1 MKRLTAAA
9 FLLFV
14 FSASFAGSSV
24 QLRLEKG
31 KTYLQV
37 STTNSKISQLVQG
50 MNMDMEMDVASTTN
64 FKVLDVKDTLF
75 VIEATM
81 SKIMTTTKS
90 PMGVQEFSS
99 DSKNVNDLTSMLLAE
114 LSKSPFKVTLTR
126 SGKVAEIDINTAI
139 DKAVNS
145 VVTLSED
152 QKVTLKTLF
161 KGQFGDDNMRQ
172 TIENA
177 FAYYPP
183 KSVKGEKWTS
193 NLKLKSMIVLE
204 QQNQNEVTDV
214 TAESVT
220 VKYAGEMATPENA
233 EPALMNGMSAK
244 YAISGTTEGTAIID
258 LKTGWVI
265 KNTAIQA
272 MKGNVEILPNAQ
284 LPDGVQFPMTVNTTI
299 TVTQ

>member
-1 MKRLTAAA
+1 MKKLLSAA

-31 KTYLQV
+31 KTYSQV
-37 STTNSKISQLVQG
+37 SNLNSKISQLVQG
-50 MNMDMEMDVASTTN
+50 MSMDIEMDVASTTT

-75 VIEATM
+75 VTEATM
-81 SKIMTTTKS
+81 SKIKSTMKS

-99 DSKNVNDLTSMLLAE
+99 DSKNVNDPSSMLFVE
-114 LSKSPFKVTLTR
+114 LSKNPFKVTLTR

-139 DKAVNS
+139 EKAVNS

-152 QKVTLKTLF
+152 QKVALKAQF
-161 KGQFGDDNMRQ
+161 KGMFGDDVMR
-172 TIENA
+172 TSIENT

-183 KSVKGEKWTS
+183 KNVKGEKWNST
-193 NLKLKSMIVLE
+193 LKVKGMVEMES
-204 QQNQNEVTDV
+204 QNQTEVTDV

-220 VKYAGEMATPENA
+220 VKYTGEMASPENA
-233 EPALMNGMSAK
+233 EPTLVNGMSAK
-244 YAISGTTEGTAIID
+244 YAISGTFEGTATID

-265 KNTAIQA
+265 KSSASQA

-284 LPDGVQFPMTVNTTI
+284 VPNGMQIPMTVNTTV

>member
-1 MKRLTAAA
+1 MKKLLSAA
-9 FLLFV
+9 FLLLV

-31 KTYLQV
+31 KTYSQV
-37 STTNSKISQLVQG
+37 TVQNSKISQLIQG
-50 MNMDMEMDVASTTN
+50 MSVDIEMDVASTTT
-64 FKVLDVKDTLF
+64 FKVLEVKDTLF

-81 SKIMTTTKS
+81 SMLKTTMKS
-90 PMGVQEFSS
+90 PMGAQEFSS
-99 DSKNVNDLTSMLLAE
+99 ESKNVNDPSSMLLQE
-114 LSKSPFKVTLTR
+114 LTKSPFKVTLTR

-152 QKVTLKTLF
+152 QKVALKAQF

-193 NLKLKSMIVLE
+193 TLKVKGMVEMES
-204 QQNQNEVTDV
+204 QNQNEVTDV

-220 VKYAGEMATPENA
+220 VKYTGEMASPENA
-233 EPALMNGMSAK
+233 EPALVNGMSAK
-244 YAISGTTEGTAIID
+244 YAISGTTEGTATID

-265 KNTAIQA
+265 KNTASQA

-284 LPDGVQFPMTVNTTI
+284 VPNGMQIPMTFNTTVTI
-299 TVTQ
+299 TQ